1 MTAILDFFLD
11 FLGGRR
17 ERGPKAPSRAPQPS
31 AGARRGAVG
40 HPNLLAIQIEQ
51 QQTHVS
57 ESNKYS
63 AISFRTTV
71 FYSASVILIYNP
83 SPYLIVIQVPAL
95 TYDIAEIAT
104 FVSYNWIE
112 SNYFAAIFCESI
124 LILTHTKM
132 DLGLTK
138 ISVQLG

>member
-1 MTAILDFFLD
+1 M
-11 FLGGRR
+11 
-17 ERGPKAPSRAPQPS
+17 
-31 AGARRGAVG
+31 AVG
-40 HPNLLAIQIEQ
+40 HPNLLFIRIEQ
-51 QQTHVS
+51 GQTHVS

-95 TYDIAEIAT
+95 TYHIAEIAM
-104 FVSYNWIE
+104 FVSDNWIE

-124 LILTHTKM
+124 LRLTHTKL

-138 ISVQLG
+138 ISVQVLISS